1 MSRKGAGLES
11 LGTVSELVPTSSPF
25 RIGTTGKPKTQ
36 GLKPFRI
43 VGRLQLS
50 TGEGTWDEW
59 HVSFEDGRYAWLA
72 EAQGTFWV
80 MRPLPPLRILPPL
93 SSPRSRRGSGSTSA
107 RMASSP

>member
-1 MSRKGAGLES
+1 VSRKGANLEA
-11 LGTVSELVPTSSPF
+11 LGVVAELVPTSSPF
-25 RIGTTGKPKTQ
+25 RIGMTAKPKAQ

-59 HVSFEDGRYAWLA
+59 HVSFEDGRYGWLA

-80 MRPLPPLRILPPL
+80 TRPLPPPTNPPRR
-93 SSPRSRRGSGSTSA
+93 SSTRSRRGSASPSA
-107 RMASSP
+107 ATASSP